1 MFKAKRNSL
10 PSFGVRLG
18 ALLVLAA
25 SASIGL
31 PLFGETAAN
40 IWYVDDDNY
49 GKAEMDGKSP
59 ETAFG
64 SIQEAIDAETTS
76 SGDTIKVLPGTY
88 NQGSVEEKK
97 DDDTVLTRSRVYI
110 NKKVK

>member
-1 MFKAKRNSL
+1 MFKAKRNSRQ
-10 PSFGVRLG
+10 SFYTRLG
-18 ALLVLAA
+18 TLSFIAVSALT
-25 SASIGL
+25 GL
-31 PLFGETAAN
+31 PLFGETAAA

-49 GKAEMDGKSP
+49 GKAGMDGATP

-64 SIQEAIDAETTS
+64 TIQEAIDAETTS

-97 DDDTVLTRSRVYI
+97 NDDTVLTRSRV
-110 NKKVK
+110 